1 MTQAK
6 RELSADSYAI
16 IRQDMDAIIDTILY
30 AAKQRYGNRSM
41 CHVSAMA
48 GLPDGA
54 LSHVNTRRRISLEQL
69 ILFCH
74 ALGLEIVLQE
84 RDGK

>member
-1 MTQAK
+1 MKQGK
-6 RELSADSYAI
+6 RELTTDSYYI

-30 AAKQRYGNRSM
+30 AAKQKYGERSM
-41 CHVSAMA
+41 RRVSTKA

-54 LSHVNTRRRISLEQL
+54 LSRVNTRRRIPLEHL

-84 RDGK
+84 REGR

>member
-1 MTQAK
+1 MKQGK
-6 RELSADSYAI
+6 RELTADSYYI

-30 AAKQRYGNRSM
+30 AAKQKYGERSM
-41 CHVSAMA
+41 RRVSTKA

-54 LSHVNTRRRISLEQL
+54 LSRVNTRRRIPLEHL

-84 RDGK
+84 REGG

>member
-1 MTQAK
+1 MTQGK
-6 RELSADSYAI
+6 RELSADSYYI

-30 AAKQRYGNRSM
+30 AAKQKYGERSM
-41 CHVSAMA
+41 CHVSTKA
-48 GLPDGA
+48 GLPIDA
-54 LSHVNTRRRISLEQL
+54 LSRANTRRRIPLEHL

-84 RDGK
+84 REGR

>member
-1 MTQAK
+1 MKQGK
-6 RELSADSYAI
+6 RELTADSYYI
-16 IRQDMDAIIDTILY
+16 IRRDLDAIIDTILY
-30 AAKQRYGNRSM
+30 AAKQKYGERSM
-41 CHVSAMA
+41 RRVSTKA

-54 LSHVNTRRRISLEQL
+54 LSRVNTRRRIPLEHL

-84 RDGK
+84 REGR

>member
-1 MTQAK
+1 MKQGK
-6 RELSADSYAI
+6 RELTADSYYI

-30 AAKQRYGNRSM
+30 AAKQKYGERSM
-41 CHVSAMA
+41 RRVSTKA
-48 GLPDGA
+48 GLSIDA
-54 LSHVNTRRRISLEQL
+54 LSHANTCRRIPLEHL

-84 RDGK
+84 REER

>member
-1 MTQAK
+1 MKQGK
-6 RELSADSYAI
+6 RELTADSYYI
-16 IRQDMDAIIDTILY
+16 IRQDTDAIIDTILY
-30 AAKQRYGNRSM
+30 AAKQKYGDRSM
-41 CHVSAMA
+41 RHVSAKA

-54 LSHVNTRRRISLEQL
+54 LSHVNTRRRIPLEHL

-84 RDGK
+84 REGR

>member
-1 MTQAK
+1 MKQGK
-6 RELSADSYAI
+6 RELTADSYYI

-30 AAKQRYGNRSM
+30 AAKQKYGERSM
-41 CHVSAMA
+41 RRVSTKA
-48 GLPDGA
+48 GLSIDD
-54 LSHVNTRRRISLEQL
+54 LSHANTRRRIPLEHL

-84 RDGK
+84 REGK

>member
-6 RELSADSYAI
+6 RELSDDSYYI
-16 IRQDMDAIIDTILY
+16 IHQDMDAIIDTILY
-30 AAKQRYGNRSM
+30 AAKQRYGKRSM
-41 CHVSAMA
+41 SHVSAKA
-48 GLPDGA
+48 GLSDGA

-84 RDGK
+84 REGK

>member
-1 MTQAK
+1 MKQGK
-6 RELSADSYAI
+6 RELTADSYYI

-30 AAKQRYGNRSM
+30 AAKQKYGERSM
-41 CHVSAMA
+41 RRVSTKA

-54 LSHVNTRRRISLEQL
+54 LSRVNTRRRIPLEHL

-84 RDGK
+84 REGM

>member
-1 MTQAK
+1 MKQGK
-6 RELSADSYAI
+6 RELTADSYYI
-16 IRQDMDAIIDTILY
+16 IRQDMYAIIDTILY
-30 AAKQRYGNRSM
+30 AAKQKYGERSM
-41 CHVSAMA
+41 RRVSTKA

-54 LSHVNTRRRISLEQL
+54 LSRVNTRRRIPLEHL

-84 RDGK
+84 REGR

>member
-1 MTQAK
+1 MKQGK
-6 RELSADSYAI
+6 RELTADSYYI

-30 AAKQRYGNRSM
+30 AAKQKYGERSM
-41 CHVSAMA
+41 RRVSTKA

-54 LSHVNTRRRISLEQL
+54 LSRVNTRRRIPLEHL

-84 RDGK
+84 REGR

>member
-1 MTQAK
+1 MKQGK
-6 RELSADSYAI
+6 RELTADSYYI
-16 IRQDMDAIIDTILY
+16 IRQDMDAIIDTVLY
-30 AAKQRYGNRSM
+30 AAKQKYGERSM
-41 CHVSAMA
+41 RRVSTKA

-54 LSHVNTRRRISLEQL
+54 LSRVNTRRRIPLEHL

-84 RDGK
+84 REGR

>member
-1 MTQAK
+1 M
-6 RELSADSYAI
+6 LSVDSCYI
-16 IRQDMDAIIDTILY
+16 IRQDKDAILY
-30 AAKQRYGNRSM
+30 AAKQRYGERSM
-41 CHVSAMA
+41 RRVSTKA

-54 LSHVNTRRRISLEQL
+54 LSHVNIRQRIPLEHL

-84 RDGK
+84 REGR

>member
-1 MTQAK
+1 MKQGK
-6 RELSADSYAI
+6 RELTADSYYI

-30 AAKQRYGNRSM
+30 AAKQKYGERSM
-41 CHVSAMA
+41 RRVSTKA

-54 LSHVNTRRRISLEQL
+54 LSRVNTRRRIPLELL

-84 RDGK
+84 REGR

>member
-1 MTQAK
+1 MKQGK
-6 RELSADSYAI
+6 RELTADSYYI

-30 AAKQRYGNRSM
+30 AAKQKYGERSLRR
-41 CHVSAMA
+41 VSTKA

-54 LSHVNTRRRISLEQL
+54 LSRVNTRRRIPLEHL

-84 RDGK
+84 REGK

>member
-1 MTQAK
+1 MKQGK
-6 RELSADSYAI
+6 RELTADSYYI

-30 AAKQRYGNRSM
+30 AAKQKYGERSM
-41 CHVSAMA
+41 RRVSTKA

-54 LSHVNTRRRISLEQL
+54 LSRVNTRRRIPLEHL

-84 RDGK
+84 REGK